1 MLKTGV
7 NYTSPLGNAAEYI
20 DIIWPNRLAIFNL
33 IRQTGLICMDVLENS
48 ERQYDQGAAPP

>member
-1 MLKTGV
+1 MLQ
-7 NYTSPLGNAAEYI
+7 EYI

-33 IRQTGLICMDVLENS
+33 IRQTGLTCMDVLENS